1 MQTPSKLRDDPE
13 VQHIALQRCLDLR
26 ASFVASVFTFAKEM
40 LVWVDESGSNLKD
53 MLRKYGYALHGELY
67 VLGYQ
72 WISSIPAMSTE
83 RILAVE
89 LTRICIWGKT
99 FDFVCGS

>member
-1 MQTPSKLRDDPE
+1 MVS
-13 VQHIALQRCLDLR
+13 
-26 ASFVASVFTFAKEM
+26 
-40 LVWVDESGSNLKD
+40 
-53 MLRKYGYALHGELY
+53 ELY

-89 LTRICIWGKT
+89 LTKESVYGENF
-99 FDFVCGS
+99 FDFVRGSLIPEMLP